1 VPKNGLITRT
11 LLKQLGEELR
21 QEIFYDTGIL
31 IGEKEMSFDIS
42 GDIIT
47 AKLWGYDLGNIKYG
61 EEEIYAGFDPSDLA
75 VMMIDSIEDMEK
87 NIIESKMKDIEKHG
101 LPGLKTDIITILE
114 HNGVKPEVIDGLN
127 FSIKDLGYGNLDFVD
142 IAEGQG
148 YPLIVIAIWDGKT
161 IDFNYPLSL
170 GTDHLVDDLNDLVF
184 RLIDEMVKVEM
195 MDE

>member
-1 VPKNGLITRT
+1 MPKNGLITRT
-11 LLKQLGEELR
+11 LLKQLGEELK

-47 AKLWGYDLGNIKYG
+47 AKLWGYELGNIKYG

>member
-1 VPKNGLITRT
+1 MPKNGLITRT

>member
-87 NIIESKMKDIEKHG
+87 IS
-101 LPGLKTDIITILE
+101 
-114 HNGVKPEVIDGLN
+114 LN
-127 FSIKDLGYGNLDFVD
+127 
-142 IAEGQG
+142 
-148 YPLIVIAIWDGKT
+148 P
-161 IDFNYPLSL
+161 
-170 GTDHLVDDLNDLVF
+170 
-184 RLIDEMVKVEM
+184 R
-195 MDE
+195 

>member
-1 VPKNGLITRT
+1 
-11 LLKQLGEELR
+11 
-21 QEIFYDTGIL
+21 
-31 IGEKEMSFDIS
+31 
-42 GDIIT
+42 
-47 AKLWGYDLGNIKYG
+47 
-61 EEEIYAGFDPSDLA
+61 
-75 VMMIDSIEDMEK
+75 
-87 NIIESKMKDIEKHG
+87 MKDIEKHG